1 MTAKGIVRK
10 MDNLG
15 RIVVPIEMRRVLGI
29 SSKDDIEIIAEADS
43 IVLRKYEPTCVFCKS
58 SENIARFK
66 SKNICAACLTDLKR
80 G

>member
-29 SSKDDIEIIAEADS
+29 SSKDDIEIIAEADCV
-43 IVLRKYEPTCVFCKS
+43 VLRKYEPTCVFCRS
-58 SENIARFK
+58 NENVARFK
-66 SKNICAACLTDLKR
+66 DKNICSVCISELKR
-80 G
+80 V

>member
-10 MDNLG
+10 MDTLG
-15 RIVVPIEMRRVLGI
+15 RIVVPIEMRRILDI
-29 SSKDDIEIIAEADS
+29 SSKDDIEIIAENDS

-58 SENIARFK
+58 NENIARFK
-66 SKNICAACLTDLKR
+66 TKNICAACLADLKR